1 MPGLGGASGTNSAPR
16 LRGAVANELMASYP
30 GFGEALAAARSRSRQ
45 TRCPVCR

>member
-16 LRGAVANELMASYP
+16 LRAAVDELMASYP

-45 TRCPVCR
+45 TRWPVCR